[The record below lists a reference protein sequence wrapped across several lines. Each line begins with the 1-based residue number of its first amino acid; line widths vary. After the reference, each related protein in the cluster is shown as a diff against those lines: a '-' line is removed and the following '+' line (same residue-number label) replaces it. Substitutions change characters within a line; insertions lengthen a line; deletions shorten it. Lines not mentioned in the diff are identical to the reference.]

1 MGGHILG
8 EENMTKA
15 QRCPL
20 CGNGSQ
26 ELYGEKYRC
35 FSPSCY
41 LGGSGMLLETWNRIR
56 IAPDD
61 KEVPSW
67 QDETDFNDFHCVEEE
82 WMNPQYP
89 REAENEQDK

>member
-1 MGGHILG
+1 
-8 EENMTKA
+8 
-15 QRCPL
+15 
-20 CGNGSQ
+20 
-26 ELYGEKYRC
+26 
-35 FSPSCY
+35 
-41 LGGSGMLLETWNRIR
+41 MLLETWNRIR